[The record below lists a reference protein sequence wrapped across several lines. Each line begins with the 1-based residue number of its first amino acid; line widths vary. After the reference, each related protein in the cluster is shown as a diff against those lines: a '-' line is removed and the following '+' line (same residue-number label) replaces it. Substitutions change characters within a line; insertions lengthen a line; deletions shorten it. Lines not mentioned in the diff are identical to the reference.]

1 VSLTSPG
8 IYTVTELP
16 SWWEEEMPARE
27 WKDLHKWKT
36 LAAGCRQVYR
46 VLQLYSYWLRAREE
60 REMLKDLD

>member
-1 VSLTSPG
+1 
-8 IYTVTELP
+8 
-16 SWWEEEMPARE
+16 MPARE